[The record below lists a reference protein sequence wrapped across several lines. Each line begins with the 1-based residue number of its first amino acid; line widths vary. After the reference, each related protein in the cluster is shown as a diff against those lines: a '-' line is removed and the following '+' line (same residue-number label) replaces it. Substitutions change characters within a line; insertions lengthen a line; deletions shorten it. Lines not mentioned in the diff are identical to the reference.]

1 LPDRANISVARDR
14 TGRKQENVRMTVTRR
29 GFALGTAIGLAAPGL
44 SRPALAQAEPIRIG
58 WLAALTGP
66 SSAPAIGFDRGV
78 HYAVD
83 AINAAG
89 GVKGRK
95 IELVV
100 RDTQGDPT
108 KAVNAVQDMI
118 SRAKVHAVWGPT
130 NSGEAL
136 ATTPIMARAMMPNVH
151 PCFVDTLI
159 DPVKYP
165 NAFRMAPSNSQI
177 DNAVS
182 DYCVKNLGLKTVA
195 VVGDT
200 TGYGTTT
207 VASSTAAFLKRGA
220 AVAYKGTIDP
230 TQPDVTPDMLRMRA
244 AGAQAIVVW
253 SVSPGLC
260 ARLMNARATMGWDV
274 PLVGHPT
281 MGSGEVGKLIASP
294 KNWEKVYIL
303 GFRNCSFGADG
314 KLPAH
319 VQSFVDSVQ
328 GKIELNDTIL
338 WWVLDGVDAI
348 NVIADAVR
356 ATGGTDPAKMVA
368 HLDTLNAYK
377 GLYATYSWSKAQHN
391 GLTPNDLVMSE
402 ANSQRMGAYKLAP
415 GYT

>member
-1 LPDRANISVARDR
+1 MEI
-14 TGRKQENVRMTVTRR
+14 TRR
-29 GFALGTAIGLAAPGL
+29 GLGLAAAGTVL
-44 SRPALAQAEPIRIG
+44 GSTSLARPALAQSEPIRIG

-89 GVKGRK
+89 GIKGRK

-118 SRAKVHAVWGPT
+118 SRARVHAVWGPT
-130 NSGEAL
+130 NSGESL
-136 ATTPIMARAMMPNVH
+136 ATTPIMARAKMPNVH

-165 NAFRMAPSNSQI
+165 NAFRMAPSNTQI
-177 DNAVS
+177 DDAVS
-182 DYCVKNLGLKTVA
+182 DYCVKNLGLKSVA

-207 VASSTAAFLKRGA
+207 VASSTAAFIKRGA
-220 AVAYKGTIDP
+220 NVAYKGTIDP
-230 TQPDVTPDMLRMRA
+230 TQPDVTPDMLRMRN

-260 ARLMNARATMGWDV
+260 ARLMDARATMGWDV

-281 MGSGEVGKLIASP
+281 MGSGEVGKLIAKP
-294 KNWEKVYIL
+294 ANWEKVYIL
-303 GFRNCSFGADG
+303 GFKNCSFGADG

-319 VQSFVDSVQ
+319 VQSFVDSVK

-348 NVIADAVR
+348 NMIANAVR
-356 ATGGTDPAKMVA
+356 ESGGTDPAGMIGYW
-368 HLDTLNAYK
+368 DTLTKYP
-377 GLYATYSWSKAQHN
+377 GLYATYTFSKTMHD
-391 GLTPNDLVMSE
+391 GLPASDLVMSE
-402 ANSQRMGAYKLAP
+402 ANSQRLGAYKLAP